1 MPAEG
6 GEATQISGNEAL
18 NVRESLDGK
27 FLYYFRH
34 DAFPKGAIWR
44 VSTSGGEENLVV
56 SEVGGRAFE
65 VVEEGMYFIAEHGP
79 DGLHSIRFF
88 DFATQETTVVLAGVE
103 RPSSGLTVSPDG
115 KSILYAK
122 ADAFN
127 NDIML
132 VENFR

>member
-1 MPAEG
+1 M
-6 GEATQISGNEAL
+6 
-18 NVRESLDGK
+18 
-27 FLYYFRH
+27 
-34 DAFPKGAIWR
+34 
-44 VSTSGGEENLVV
+44 
-56 SEVGGRAFE
+56 
-65 VVEEGMYFIAEHGP
+65 EEGIYFIAEHGP